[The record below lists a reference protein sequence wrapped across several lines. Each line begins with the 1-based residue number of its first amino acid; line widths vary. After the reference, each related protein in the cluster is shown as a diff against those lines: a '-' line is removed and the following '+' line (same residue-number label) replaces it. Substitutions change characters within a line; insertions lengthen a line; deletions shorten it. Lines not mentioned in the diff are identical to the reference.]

1 MHEGGRVSRN
11 HRSRVRA
18 LKRGPTRRPQA
29 GPTADPTE
37 RRINQSAKVRNALE
51 NLIAEGSLAPG
62 SRLDEETLASQFGVS
77 RTPVREALLQLAS
90 TGLVESRPRQS
101 AMVATL
107 SVSAI
112 IESFEFNVELE
123 SITARMAA
131 RRMTLEERATLDSLV
146 KRMRRV
152 VEQKDVDQY
161 VVLNRDFH
169 EKLYA
174 ASHNRYVH
182 AQARSIFARLA
193 PYRRQVLLRPGQLDV
208 SQQQHER
215 IAAAVLTGD
224 AETADQAMREHTS
237 LNDGSFLDVIGTI
250 ARGHDK

>member
-1 MHEGGRVSRN
+1 MRRRWAASPAF
-11 HRSRVRA
+11 RA
-18 LKRGPTRRPQA
+18 HPC
-29 GPTADPTE
+29 E
-37 RRINQSAKVRNALE
+37 
-51 NLIAEGSLAPG
+51 
-62 SRLDEETLASQFGVS
+62 
-77 RTPVREALLQLAS
+77 EALLQLAS
-90 TGLVESRPRQS
+90 IGLVESRPRQS
-101 AMVATL
+101 ATVATL

-131 RRMTLEERATLDSLV
+131 RRMTSEERATLDSLV

-193 PYRRQVLLRPGQLDV
+193 PYRRQVRWSAGTTRCVP
-208 SQQQHER
+208 
-215 IAAAVLTGD
+215 AAARAYRGGGLTCD
-224 AETADQAMREHTS
+224 PRRPIRRCESIR
-237 LNDGSFLDVIGTI
+237 V
-250 ARGHDK
+250 

>member
-1 MHEGGRVSRN
+1 MGR
-11 HRSRVRA
+11 A
-18 LKRGPTRRPQA
+18 
-29 GPTADPTE
+29 
-37 RRINQSAKVRNALE
+37 
-51 NLIAEGSLAPG
+51 AP
-62 SRLDEETLASQFGVS
+62 
-77 RTPVREALLQLAS
+77 
-90 TGLVESRPRQS
+90 
-101 AMVATL
+101 
-107 SVSAI
+107 
-112 IESFEFNVELE
+112 
-123 SITARMAA
+123 
-131 RRMTLEERATLDSLV
+131 V

-182 AQARSIFARLA
+182 AQARSIFARP

-224 AETADQAMREHTS
+224 AETADHAMREHTS